1 MARGGNVICN
11 ADDTKHT
18 TPKLSAIDMSYARY
32 KFNKAV
38 QSLKEAGARRREWL
52 ASDHVYRLLRL
63 TPGDVPSELQQEFQQ
78 FQREMRPILRASE
91 IGIPQ
96 WSAIRTLDDD
106 TVSRIIERVRRMH
119 EVIEKQPEQQVVPA
133 QPRVVTSA

>member
-1 MARGGNVICN
+1 MF
-11 ADDTKHT
+11 HF
-18 TPKLSAIDMSYARY
+18 IDMTYARY

-63 TPGDVPSELQQEFQQ
+63 TSDDMPTELQQEFQQ
-78 FQREMRPILRASE
+78 FQREMRPILRANE

-96 WSAIRTLDDD
+96 WSAIRTIDDD
-106 TVSRIIERVRRMH
+106 TVLRIIERVRRMH
-119 EVIEKQPEQQVVPA
+119 EVIEQHPDSSKTQTVPS
-133 QPRVVTSA
+133 V

>member
-1 MARGGNVICN
+1 M
-11 ADDTKHT
+11 T
-18 TPKLSAIDMSYARY
+18 YARY

-63 TPGDVPSELQQEFQQ
+63 TAEDMPGELQQEFQL

-96 WSAIRTLDDD
+96 WSAIRTIDDD
-106 TVSRIIERVRRMH
+106 TVLRIIERVRRMH
-119 EVIEKQPEQQVVPA
+119 EVIEQQPEKPQGQTV
-133 QPRVVTSA
+133 SSD

>member
-1 MARGGNVICN
+1 
-11 ADDTKHT
+11 
-18 TPKLSAIDMSYARY
+18 MSYARY

>member
-1 MARGGNVICN
+1 
-11 ADDTKHT
+11 
-18 TPKLSAIDMSYARY
+18 MSYARY

-38 QSLKEAGARRREWL
+38 QSLKEAGGRRREWL

-63 TPGDVPSELQQEFQQ
+63 TAEDMPGELQQEFQQ

-96 WSAIRTLDDD
+96 WSAIRTIDDE
-106 TVSRIIERVRRMH
+106 TVLRIIDRVRRMH
-119 EVIEKQPEQQVVPA
+119 EVIEQQKQQVQQQA
-133 QPRVVTSA
+133 QSVSSD

>member
-1 MARGGNVICN
+1 
-11 ADDTKHT
+11 
-18 TPKLSAIDMSYARY
+18 MSYARY

-38 QSLKEAGARRREWL
+38 QSLNEAGARRREWL

-63 TPGDVPSELQQEFQQ
+63 TPADVPRELQQEFQL

-96 WSAIRTLDDD
+96 WSAIRTIDDD
-106 TVSRIIERVRRMH
+106 TVLRIIDRVRYMH
-119 EVIEKQPEQQVVPA
+119 EVIETHKDEQK
-133 QPRVVTSA
+133 TTESN

>member
-1 MARGGNVICN
+1 
-11 ADDTKHT
+11 
-18 TPKLSAIDMSYARY
+18 MSYARY

-52 ASDHVYRLLRL
+52 ASDHVYRLMRL
-63 TPGDVPSELQQEFQQ
+63 TAEDMPAELQQEFQQ

-96 WSAIRTLDDD
+96 WSAIRTIDDD
-106 TVSRIIERVRRMH
+106 TVLRIIERVRRMH
-119 EVIEKQPEQQVVPA
+119 EVIERQPERPQTQA
-133 QPRVVTSA
+133 QTQAVSSD

>member
-1 MARGGNVICN
+1 
-11 ADDTKHT
+11 
-18 TPKLSAIDMSYARY
+18 MSYARY

-38 QSLKEAGARRREWL
+38 QSLYEAGARRREWL

-63 TPGDVPSELQQEFQQ
+63 TPADVPHELQQEFQL

-96 WSAIRTLDDD
+96 WSAIRTIDDD
-106 TVSRIIERVRRMH
+106 TVLRIIDRVRYMH
-119 EVIEKQPEQQVVPA
+119 EVIESHKDKQQTTE
-133 QPRVVTSA
+133 SN

>member
-1 MARGGNVICN
+1 
-11 ADDTKHT
+11 
-18 TPKLSAIDMSYARY
+18 MSYARY

-38 QSLKEAGARRREWL
+38 QSLKEAGVRRREWL

-63 TPGDVPSELQQEFQQ
+63 TASDVPSELQQEFQQ

-96 WSAIRTLDDD
+96 WSTIRTLDDE

-119 EVIEKQPEQQVVPA
+119 EVFEKQPERQVASVPPVA
-133 QPRVVTSA
+133 ASA